1 MVGRGALQV
10 SGWSWI
16 VDLSACETPDSVG
29 MNKSAMMHINDAKY
43 VGSLE
48 KVFIFSRSG
57 SKEWSEERKKVKKA
71 EKVNYV
77 IT

>member
-1 MVGRGALQV
+1 MQV

-29 MNKSAMMHINDAKY
+29 MNKRAMMHLNDAKY

-57 SKEWSEERKKVKKA
+57 SEARKKVRKA
-71 EKVNYV
+71 EKGELRNYV